1 MATFSSK
8 VIVPQTTAVN
18 AGAPG
23 SLYGPKQSH
32 VFAGAGSVPLPAGDW
47 FIIAVANVEVQ
58 VTDETGTL
66 QTILAAGQGGGPI
79 RSDGASTVL
88 TATAAATAL
97 YMPPV

>member
-1 MATFSSK
+1 MATFCSK

-23 SLYGPKQSH
+23 SLYGAKLSH
-32 VFAGAGSVPLPAGDW
+32 AFAGAGSVALPAGDW
-47 FIIAVANVEVQ
+47 WIIAVANIEVQ

-66 QTILAAGQGGGPI
+66 QTILASGQGGLV

>member
-8 VIVPQTTAVN
+8 VIVPQTAAVN
-18 AGAPG
+18 AGTPG

-32 VFAGAGSVPLPAGDW
+32 VFAGAGSSPLPAGDW
-47 FIIAVANVEVQ
+47 WIIVNADISVQ

-66 QTILAAGQGGGPI
+66 QTIIAVGGGGLV

-88 TATAAATAL
+88 TSTGATTA
-97 YMPPV
+97 YFMPPV

>member
-18 AGAPG
+18 AGNPG

-32 VFAGAGSVPLPAGDW
+32 VFAGAGSFAIPAGDW
-47 FIIAVANVEVQ
+47 WVIGVANVSVQ

-66 QTILAAGQGGGPI
+66 QTILAAGQGGLI
-79 RSDGASTVL
+79 RSDGASTVF
-88 TATAAATAL
+88 TASAAATAL

>member
-8 VIVPQTTAVN
+8 VIVPQAAAVN
-18 AGAPG
+18 AGTPG

-47 FIIAVANVEVQ
+47 FIIAVANIEVQ

-66 QTILAAGQGGGPI
+66 QTILAAGQGGLV

>member
-23 SLYGPKQSH
+23 ALYGAKQSH
-32 VFAGAGSVPLPAGDW
+32 VFAAAGSVALPAGDW
-47 FIIAVANVEVQ
+47 FVLPVANIEVQ
-58 VTDETGTL
+58 VTDETGALVTL
-66 QTILAAGQGGGPI
+66 LAAGQGGLV